1 MDISGLPGVLIRCAV
16 ADVDPLILPLI
27 LNFLLIGILAFAVL
41 KFFSVSIPLGFS
53 RRGLAAGLKAHAIP
67 GLLAGLCTLAAFL
80 VGLYPFDARPTVWK
94 ILIEGVVYY
103 VGVAVVEEFY
113 VRGLF
118 LHIVEAVCRK
128 SPRKTELAIVVSS
141 VVFGLGHLPGVTG
154 MGAGVAAFKV
164 VSTIGM
170 GLYFGTIY
178 KRTNN
183 FWVPVVLHAL
193 IDICALPYCFK
204 TEMFY
209 PAVSIVILLITYVAL
224 GAYSLLLMKR
234 TEGPAAQPS

>member
-1 MDISGLPGVLIRCAV
+1 
-16 ADVDPLILPLI
+16 
-27 LNFLLIGILAFAVL
+27 
-41 KFFSVSIPLGFS
+41 
-53 RRGLAAGLKAHAIP
+53 
-67 GLLAGLCTLAAFL
+67 
-80 VGLYPFDARPTVWK
+80 
-94 ILIEGVVYY
+94 
-103 VGVAVVEEFY
+103 
-113 VRGLF
+113 
-118 LHIVEAVCRK
+118 
-128 SPRKTELAIVVSS
+128 
-141 VVFGLGHLPGVTG
+141 
-154 MGAGVAAFKV
+154 
-164 VSTIGM
+164 M

-183 FWVPVVLHAL
+183 FWVPVVMHAL